1 MLTADH
7 RRWGFTA
14 STGLGFTHHTIV
26 DAHFEAC
33 RPAYEHLLRRVGIRP
48 GWHVL
53 DAGCGSGDF
62 LPWLAELV
70 GRDGRISAVDLAEE
84 NVALAGERAGPAPCP
99 VDVRCGDIRNL
110 PYADASFDAVWCANT
125 VQYLDDDELMTALA
139 ELRRVVRPGGTIAIK
154 DLDAHSI
161 TVRPADPYL
170 FTDFFRAAGR
180 VPGYA
185 RQLLRS
191 RDLYRYLKQAELI
204 SVRQETV
211 LIEHFAPLS
220 RQTHAFYGP
229 SCARIAAQALDLG
242 LAGEW
247 DRLVDPGSPDNPLHH
262 PDGYISEGNVL
273 AVAEV
278 PPVRTTRS
286 PSQETNH
293 ER

>member
-7 RRWGFTA
+7 RRWGFAA
-14 STGLGFTHHTIV
+14 STGLGFTHHRIV

-62 LPWLAELV
+62 LPWLTELTGPE
-70 GRDGRISAVDLAEE
+70 GRVSAVDLAAE
-84 NVALAGERAGPAPCP
+84 NVALAGARADAAHVTQG
-99 VDVRCGDIRNL
+99 DVREL

-125 VQYLDDDELMTALA
+125 VQYLDDDGLQTALA

-161 TVRPADPYL
+161 TVRPGDPYL
-170 FTDFFRAAGR
+170 FSDFFRAAGAA
-180 VPGYA
+180 PGYA

-191 RDLYRYLKQAELI
+191 RDLYRHVKRAGLVP
-204 SVRQETV
+204 VRQETV
-211 LIEHFAPLS
+211 LIEHFAPLTP
-220 RQTHAFYGP
+220 QAHAFYGP
-229 SCARIAAQALDLG
+229 SCARIAEQALDLG
-242 LAGEW
+242 LGAEW
-247 DRLVDPGSPDNPLHH
+247 ARFLDPDGPDNPLHH

-273 AVAEV
+273 TVASV
-278 PPVRTTRS
+278 PPA
-286 PSQETNH
+286 
-293 ER
+293 

>member
-1 MLTADH
+1 VLTTDH
-7 RRWGFTA
+7 SRWGFTA

-33 RPAYEHLLRRVGIRP
+33 RPAYEHLLRRAGIRP

-70 GRDGRISAVDLAEE
+70 GRDGQVSAVDLAEE
-84 NVALAGERAGPAPCP
+84 NVALAAGRAGAAPCP
-99 VDVRCGDIRNL
+99 VQVRQGDLRHL

-125 VQYLDDDELMTALA
+125 VQYLDDDELTTALA

-170 FTDFFRAAGR
+170 FTDFFRAAGAA
-180 VPGYA
+180 PGYA

-191 RDLYRYLKQAELI
+191 RDLYRHLKQAGLI

-211 LIEHFAPLS
+211 LIEHFAPLTP
-220 RQTHAFYGP
+220 QAHAFYGP

-242 LAGEW
+242 LTGEW
-247 DRLVDPGSPDNPLHH
+247 ERLADPDGPDNPLYH

-273 AVAEV
+273 AVATV
-278 PPVRTTRS
+278 PPLPTERS
-286 PSQETNH
+286 PGAES
-293 ER
+293 

>member
-7 RRWGFTA
+7 SRWGFTA
-14 STGLGFTHHTIV
+14 STGLGFSHHSIV

-62 LPWLAELV
+62 LPWLAELAGPG
-70 GRDGRISAVDLAEE
+70 GRVSAVDLAAE
-84 NVALAGERAGPAPCP
+84 NVALAGARADTVHVTQA
-99 VDVRCGDIRNL
+99 DLRDL
-110 PYADASFDAVWCANT
+110 PYASASFDAVWSANT
-125 VQYLDDDELMTALA
+125 VQYLDDDELRTALA

-161 TVRPADPYL
+161 TVRPGDPYL
-170 FTDFFRAAGR
+170 FADFFRAAGA

-191 RDLYRYLKQAELI
+191 RDLYRHVKQAGLV

-211 LIEHFAPLS
+211 LIEHFAPLTP
-220 RQTHAFYGP
+220 QAHAFYGP

-242 LAGEW
+242 LAAEW
-247 DRLVDPGSPDNPLHH
+247 TRFVDPGGPDNPLHH

-273 AVAEV
+273 TVASV
-278 PPVRTTRS
+278 PPA
-286 PSQETNH
+286 
-293 ER
+293 